1 MFFGPKKFRNMN
13 YFLNFKDYFI
23 SVPQSLWRINK
34 QTIKNA
40 NILLQDFEVYTL
52 ESAFCILFVD

>member
-1 MFFGPKKFRNMN
+1 MN
-13 YFLNFKDYFI
+13 CFLNFKGYFI

-34 QTIKNA
+34 QTKNNA
-40 NILLQDFEVYTL
+40 GILLQEFEVYTL